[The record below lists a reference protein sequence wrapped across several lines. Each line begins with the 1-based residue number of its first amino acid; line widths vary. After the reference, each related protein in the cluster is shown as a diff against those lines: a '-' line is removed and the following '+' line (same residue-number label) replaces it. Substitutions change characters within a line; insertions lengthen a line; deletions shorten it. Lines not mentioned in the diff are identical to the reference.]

1 MEKRTLLP
9 NDIYQI
15 KTVGE
20 ADVSSDGRYV
30 AYVVER
36 VVEEKDRGL
45 TDIYLHDL
53 TTQQTKRLTNSG
65 RDGSPRFSPDGRRLA
80 FISSRTEKAQIWVL
94 ELDGGEAW
102 HLVTEEAV
110 AGAPYWFSDGRQ
122 MAYTAN
128 VFVKPADWT
137 PYPGAPSYDAERL
150 AALAKRPTVDKQES
164 DKKPNEVKVVT
175 RLRYRGD
182 GVGFYGETK
191 RHVFITPVP
200 ESTPFAELVSSGERV
215 TLGDYDFGT
224 PTISPDGH
232 YLVSSARTTEQADYE
247 PRSDLW
253 LWEVETGKSWLLY
266 QGPGPV
272 SQPLWSPQGDL
283 IAFVGHDNAQ
293 NVSTTTDLWLLPI
306 GSFLEQLPLEQPP
319 TPFTV
324 GSARNVTKPLDRPV
338 GAHAGPELRH
348 GGSSSFWADDRL
360 YFILSDRGAGGVYAV
375 DATCTVQPV
384 LVDQHSSITSIAGN
398 GQVLVY
404 TASRPNRP
412 EELYLCTEQG
422 SQSLTLINEEF
433 LAGVSL
439 GDWERITYPSTDGQA
454 IDGWVIYPVD
464 YQPDKRYPL
473 MLLIHGGPHGAY
485 GPAFMFAGQIFAG
498 QGYVVLFTNPRGST
512 TYGQDFARAIDKN
525 WGAIDYADIMAGVDT
540 VIDSGLADPDQ
551 LFVHGWSFGG
561 YMTCWMVTQTNRF
574 RAACG
579 GASVTNMI
587 SDYGTSDIMWADE
600 WEYGGQPWRDHDH
613 LMQHSPLAHV
623 EQVTTP
629 LLLLHGES
637 DMRVPISQSEEFY
650 VALKRLGKTA
660 VMVRYPGEF
669 HGLKRPVHRVDRYE
683 RLLAWFEHYR
693 QD

>member
-9 NDIYQI
+9 KDIYQI

-20 ADVSSDGRYV
+20 ADVSVDGRYV
-30 AYVVER
+30 SYVVER
-36 VVEEKDRGL
+36 IGEEQDRSF

-53 TTQQTKRLTNSG
+53 VTHQTKRLTSSG
-65 RDGSPRFSPDGRRLA
+65 KDGAPRFSPDGSRLA

-102 HLVTEEAV
+102 QVPTDEVVT
-110 AGAPYWFSDGRQ
+110 GTLCWFDDGSRI
-122 MAYTAN
+122 AYVAN
-128 VFVKPADWT
+128 VFVKPDDWV

-150 AALAKRPTVDKQES
+150 ATLAKRSPT
-164 DKKPNEVKVVT
+164 DKKNEGKKSSEVKVIT

-182 GVGFYGETK
+182 GTGYYGDTK
-191 RHVFITPVP
+191 RHVFVVPVP
-200 ESTPFAELVSSGERV
+200 AVTPSIDLQPASLRI
-215 TLGDYDFGT
+215 TQGDYDHGA
-224 PTISPDGH
+224 PALSPDGR
-232 YLVSSARTTEQADYE
+232 YFVSSCRQSEQADHE
-247 PRSDLW
+247 LQSDLW
-253 LWEVETGKSWLLY
+253 LWEVETSKSWLLY

-272 SQPLWSPQGDL
+272 SQPLWSPRGDL
-283 IAFVGHDNAQ
+283 LAFVGHDNTH

-306 GSFLEQLPLEQPP
+306 GDFLSQLPENEHPAPLQMDQ
-319 TPFTV
+319 
-324 GSARNVTKPLDRPV
+324 ARNVTRPLDRPV

-348 GGSSSFWADDRL
+348 GGSGIFWAGDRL
-360 YFILSDRGAGGVYAV
+360 YFVLSDHGAGGVYTV
-375 DATCTVQPV
+375 SATCSAEPI
-384 LVDQHSSITSIAGN
+384 LVDQHSSITSVAGN

-404 TASRPNRP
+404 AASRPNQP
-412 EELYLCTEQG
+412 EELYLHIGQH
-422 SQSLTLINEEF
+422 SQPLTSLNEEF

-439 GDWERITYPSTDGQA
+439 AEWGRITYQSIDGQA
-454 IDGWVIYPVD
+454 IDGWVIYPVG
-464 YQPDKRYPL
+464 YQPGQRYPL
-473 MLLIHGGPHGAY
+473 MLLVHGGPHGAY

-498 QGYVVLFTNPRGST
+498 QGYAVLFTNPRGST
-512 TYGQDFARAIDKN
+512 TYGQDFTMAIDKN
-525 WGAIDYADIMAGVDT
+525 WGVIDYADIMAGVDT
-540 VIDSGLADPDQ
+540 VVSSGLADPNQ

-561 YMTCWMVTQTNRF
+561 YMTCWMVTQSNRF

-600 WEYGGQPWRDHDH
+600 WEYGGQPWHDHDH
-613 LMQHSPLAHV
+613 LMRHSPLNYV
-623 EQVTTP
+623 EQVVTP

-637 DMRVPISQSEEFY
+637 DLRVPISQSEEFY
-650 VALKRLGKTA
+650 VALKRLGKTV

-669 HGLKRPVHRVDRYE
+669 HGLRRPVHRVDRYE